1 MCLTPQLPANE
12 ASILAKLFGAL
23 SLAFD
28 NGSVSAGF
36 VVLLK
41 LGNYIV
47 HQSRTETVKN
57 W

>member
-36 VVLLK
+36 AVLLK

-57 W
+57 